1 MKPLRILLLGF
12 GHVARRLAAILGP
25 ERQRYPKLNHFDCR
39 FIAILTRHHG
49 HVINEGGIDLS
60 GLLSTDPAK
69 NPMQRSEARA
79 TQPNTTELIDHLDY
93 DVLVDLTTLSIE
105 EEGQPAMGFVRRVLQ
120 RGKHV
125 VTANKGPAAFAG
137 KELLALARQNNCQ
150 FLCES
155 AVMDGAPLINMAGS
169 CLKGTRITAF
179 SGILNSTTNFVLNQM
194 EQGVTMDEALQLAR
208 EKGFAEA
215 DPRYDLDGWDAAA
228 KIAVLTNLLM
238 KGSITP
244 LQVKRDS
251 IAALDAQVIEA
262 AHKENKTLKLVCS
275 SSLQNGHIEACV
287 TLQAL
292 PRQHLF
298 AAVTGSGSIIRLET
312 DLMGPLLITQ
322 EAPTLNDTA
331 YGVLNDLMSIA
342 GGDQ

>member
-1 MKPLRILLLGF
+1 MKSLRILLLGF
-12 GHVARRLAAILGP
+12 GHVARRLAALLGP
-25 ERQRYPKLNHFDCR
+25 ERLRYPKLNPFDCR

-49 HVINEGGIDLS
+49 YVIDEGGINLSDVLS
-60 GLLSTDPAK
+60 GDPAK
-69 NPMQRSEARA
+69 NPMHRAEARSA
-79 TQPNTTELIDHLDY
+79 RPNVADLIDTLDY

-105 EEGQPAMGFVRRVLQ
+105 EKGQPALGFVQQALQ

-137 KELLALARQNNCQ
+137 KELLALAQQNNCQ

-169 CLKGTRITAF
+169 CLKGTRIMAF
-179 SGILNSTTNFVLNQM
+179 SGILNSTTNFVLSQM
-194 EQGVTMDEALQLAR
+194 EKGVSMEEALQSAR

-215 DPRYDLDGWDAAA
+215 DPRYDLEGWDAAA

-238 KGSITP
+238 ENSITP
-244 LQVKRDS
+244 LEVKRDS
-251 IAALDAQVIEA
+251 IADLDAQVIKA
-262 AHKENKTLKLVCS
+262 ARQENKTLKLVCS
-275 SSLQNGHIEACV
+275 STSRDNRPEASV

-292 PRQHLF
+292 PRQHPF
-298 AAVTGSGSIIRLET
+298 AAVTGSASIIRLET
-312 DLMGPLLITQ
+312 DLMGPLLISQ

-331 YGVLNDLMSIA
+331 YGVINDLMTIA
-342 GGDQ
+342 GGIR

>member
-12 GHVARRLAAILGP
+12 GHVARRLTAILGP
-25 ERQRYPKLNHFDCR
+25 ERQHYPKLNPFDCL
-39 FIAILTRHHG
+39 FIAVLTRHHG
-49 HVINEGGIDLS
+49 HVIDEGGIDLS
-60 GLLSTDPAK
+60 GVLSTDPAK
-69 NPMQRSEARA
+69 NPMYRAEARA
-79 TQPNTTELIDHLDY
+79 TQPNVADLIDSLDY

-105 EEGQPAMGFVRRVLQ
+105 EKGQPALGFIRQALQ

-155 AVMDGAPLINMAGS
+155 AVMDGAPLINMAGA

-179 SGILNSTTNFVLNQM
+179 SGILNATTNFVLSQM
-194 EQGVTMDEALQLAR
+194 EQGVSMNEAIQAAR
-208 EKGFAEA
+208 EKGIAEA
-215 DPRYDLDGWDAAA
+215 DPRFDLEGWDAAA

-238 KGSITP
+238 ENSITP
-244 LQVKRDS
+244 LEVKRDS
-251 IAALDAQVIEA
+251 IAALDPQVIEA
-262 AHKENKTLKLVCS
+262 ARKENKTLKLVCS
-275 SSLQNGHIEACV
+275 SLLQNDRIEACV

-292 PRQHLF
+292 PRQHPF
-298 AAVTGSGSIIRLET
+298 AAVTGSASIIRLET

-322 EAPTLNDTA
+322 EAPTLSDTA
-331 YGVLNDLMSIA
+331 YGVLNDLMTIA
-342 GGDQ
+342 GGIQ